1 MSFQYS
7 VSLQLWHPHADPD
20 LVEREFALEATHK
33 QKVGE
38 ARKTPNGTLL
48 SGTNRESYCVF
59 DLASGEDGKLA
70 DCLKS
75 LVNEL
80 ESKQGYIEKFKQSG
94 GRLNWFVGWTCGEH
108 GEVFD
113 IELLSKLAAL
123 GIDLGIE
130 PYSVSQAQ

>member
-7 VSLQLWHPHADPD
+7 VSLQVWHPHADPE
-20 LVEREFALEATHK
+20 LVERGFALKAAHK

-38 ARKTPNGTLL
+38 SRKALNGTLL
-48 SGTNRESYCVF
+48 SGTYRESYCVF
-59 DLASGEDGKLA
+59 DLASGQDGKLA
-70 DCLKS
+70 DCLRS

-80 ESKQGYIEKFKQSG
+80 EAKQGYIENFRESG

-113 IELLSKLAAL
+113 IELLSRLANL

-130 PYSVSQAQ
+130 PYSVSQTQ